1 MGIIFNES
9 RFEMQAIHAENELS
23 ALTSA
28 DGLLKFVNESLSG
41 ERPHFWLS
49 ENPKKEK

>member
-9 RFEMQAIHAENELS
+9 RFEMQALHAESDLS
-23 ALTSA
+23 ALTSPDA
-28 DGLLKFVNESLSG
+28 LLKFVNESLSG
-41 ERPHFWLS
+41 KRPHFWLS